1 MQLNTTTASN
11 GPTAD
16 KPPPVVILRMPTVRR
31 MTTLGRSTI
40 YRLMALNLFP
50 SAIRLG
56 PRAVGWRLTD
66 IDQWLQERPDTR
78 H

>member
-1 MQLNTTTASN
+1 VQQSESRATTSTPSDA
-11 GPTAD
+11 PT
-16 KPPPVVILRMPTVRR
+16 VILRMASVRR

-40 YRLMALNLFP
+40 YRLMSLKLFP
-50 SAIRLG
+50 SAIKLG

-66 IDQWLQERPDTR
+66 IDQWLEERPDSS

>member
-1 MQLNTTTASN
+1 MQQSESRATTSTPSDA
-11 GPTAD
+11 
-16 KPPPVVILRMPTVRR
+16 PPVILRMASVRR

-40 YRLMALNLFP
+40 YRLMSLKLFP
-50 SAIRLG
+50 SAIKLG

-66 IDQWLQERPDTR
+66 IDQWLEERPDSS

>member
-1 MQLNTTTASN
+1 VQQSN
-11 GPTAD
+11 PLTHPAVAAEA
-16 KPPPVVILRMPTVRR
+16 PPVILRMATVRR

-40 YRLMALNLFP
+40 YRLMSQKLFP
-50 SAIRLG
+50 SAIKLG

-66 IDQWLQERPDTR
+66 IDQWLEERPDTA

>member
-1 MQLNTTTASN
+1 MQQPDSR
-11 GPTAD
+11 PTHGLAAEA
-16 KPPPVVILRMPTVRR
+16 PTVILRMASVRR

-40 YRLMALNLFP
+40 YRLMSQKLFP
-50 SAIRLG
+50 SAIKLG

-66 IDQWLQERPDTR
+66 IDQWLEDRPDSS